1 MSSTGRFT
9 MGGKKKPHTILG
21 IVGDSATGKTT
32 LTAGIANILG
42 PDRVTVICTDDY
54 HRYDRKERA
63 VNGLSAL
70 DPRCNYIDILEQHIR
85 LLRAG
90 EPILQPIY
98 GHDHGTLD
106 RPIYVE
112 PKEFIVFEGLLGFTT
127 RSLRD
132 LYDVKVYL
140 EPDEDLRIR
149 WKINRDTAKRHYT
162 KEEVLKSLKKR
173 EKDSPAFI
181 WPQRTFADRV
191 VSFYPPENN
200 ATESGAHLN
209 VRHTLRPT
217 LPHPDLSPI
226 LESGIQN
233 GLHLEL
239 VRDRDGKPVDVLE
252 IPGNISDNDAKKLEE
267 LIWSRLPEAPEL
279 RANVGKFTDDKNASK
294 ISHPLALTQ
303 LLIAYHMVK
312 AQVGVHAI

>member
-1 MSSTGRFT
+1 
-9 MGGKKKPHTILG
+9 MGGKRKPHTILG
-21 IVGDSATGKTT
+21 MVGDSATGKTT
-32 LTAGIANILG
+32 MTAGIANILG

-63 VNGLSAL
+63 QNGLSAL

-85 LLRAG
+85 LLSQG
-90 EPILQPIY
+90 QPILQPLY
-98 GHDHGTLD
+98 NHDHGTLD

-132 LYDVKVYL
+132 LYDVKVYV
-140 EPDEDLRIR
+140 EPDEDLRVR
-149 WKINRDTAKRHYT
+149 WKVARDTAKRHYT
-162 KEEVLKSLKKR
+162 KEEVMMSLKKR

-181 WPQRTFADRV
+181 WPQRTFADMV
-191 VSFYPPENN
+191 VSFYPPADN
-200 ATESGAHLN
+200 AKESGAHLN

-226 LESGIQN
+226 LEPGMES

-252 IPGNISDNDAKKLEE
+252 IPGDLNDGDAKKLEE
-267 LIWSRLPEAPEL
+267 LIWSHLPEAQHL
-279 RANVGKFTDDKNASK
+279 RAHVGSYIDEKQTSK
-294 ISHPLALTQ
+294 VSHPLALTQ

>member
-1 MSSTGRFT
+1 MAANRV
-9 MGGKKKPHTILG
+9 KPQTILG

-32 LTAGIANILG
+32 LTSGIAAILG
-42 PDRVTVICTDDY
+42 PDRVTTICTDDY
-54 HRYDRKERA
+54 HRYDRAERS

-70 DPRCNYIDILEQHIR
+70 DPRCNYIDIMEQHIR
-85 LLRAG
+85 MLADG
-90 EPILQPIY
+90 QPILRPIY
-98 GHDHGTLD
+98 NHDHGTLD
-106 RPIYVE
+106 RPVYVE
-112 PKEFIVFEGLLGFTT
+112 PKEFIILEGLLGFTT
-127 RSLRD
+127 RKMRD
-132 LYDVKVYL
+132 LYDVKVFL
-140 EPDEDLRIR
+140 EPEEDLRIQ

-181 WPQRTFADRV
+181 HPQRTFADIV
-191 VSFYPPENN
+191 VSFYPPANN
-200 ATESGAHLN
+200 AKETGAHLN
-209 VRHTLRPT
+209 ARHTLRPT

-226 LESGIQN
+226 LDSNIKN

-252 IPGNISDNDAKKLEE
+252 IPGNLSDDDAKKLED
-267 LIWSRLPEAPEL
+267 LIWSLLPEGQHL
-279 RANVGKFTDDKNASK
+279 RTNVGKFTDERNAART
-294 ISHPLALTQ
+294 SHPLALTQ

>member
-1 MSSTGRFT
+1 
-9 MGGKKKPHTILG
+9 MGGKRKPYTILG
-21 IVGDSATGKTT
+21 MVGDSATGKTT
-32 LTAGIANILG
+32 MTAGIANILG

-63 VNGLSAL
+63 ENGLSAL
-70 DPRCNYIDILEQHIR
+70 DPRCNYVDILEQHVG
-85 LLRAG
+85 LLSQG
-90 EPILQPIY
+90 QPILQPIY
-98 GHDHGTLD
+98 NHDHGTLD
-106 RPIYVE
+106 RPVYVE

-132 LYDVKVYL
+132 LYDVKIYV
-140 EPDEDLRIR
+140 EPDEDLRVR
-149 WKINRDTAKRHYT
+149 WKIARDTAKRHYT
-162 KEEVLKSLKKR
+162 KEAVLKSLKKR

-181 WPQRTFADRV
+181 WPQRTFADIV
-191 VSFYPPENN
+191 VSFYPPESNSK
-200 ATESGAHLN
+200 ESGAHLN

-226 LESGIQN
+226 LDSGIKK

-252 IPGNISDNDAKKLEE
+252 IPGNIADDEAKKLEE
-267 LIWSRLPEAPEL
+267 LIWSHLPEAQHL
-279 RANVGKFTDDKNASK
+279 RANVGSYIDEKQTSK